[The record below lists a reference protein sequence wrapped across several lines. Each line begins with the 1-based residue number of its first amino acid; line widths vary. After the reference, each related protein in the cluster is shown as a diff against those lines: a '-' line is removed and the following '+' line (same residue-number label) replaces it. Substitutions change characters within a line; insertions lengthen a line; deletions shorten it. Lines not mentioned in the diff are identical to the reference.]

1 MLYPNAT
8 LCYWV
13 SPSQTSLPVKT
24 TSRGGIIEKPR
35 DQLHVL
41 LEFLIINSAM
51 LQKKN
56 RRWQGSYG
64 ENIFKLFIYLQCQKE
79 GMVCGTYF
87 SNFHLKLI
95 IYSLI

>member
-8 LCYWV
+8 LCCWV

-51 LQKKN
+51 LQEKKI
-56 RRWQGSYG
+56 GVG
-64 ENIFKLFIYLQCQKE
+64 KDHMGKNIFKLFIYLQCQKE
-79 GMVCGTYF
+79 GMVCG
-87 SNFHLKLI
+87 I
-95 IYSLI
+95 